1 MANKEIKIRFTRD
14 YAPRKKGE
22 VKSLETQLAEF
33 YLNNG
38 VAELAELSAKDKG
51 GCQGCNEVETL
62 KAELETANKKIAELL
77 KTAKPEI
84 KKAAPKN

>member
-1 MANKEIKIRFTRD
+1 MANKKIKIRFTRD

-38 VAELAELSAKDKG
+38 VAELADSSAKDKS

-62 KAELETANKKIAELL
+62 KAELEAANKKIAELL
-77 KTAKPEI
+77 KAAKPVVT
-84 KKAAPKN
+84 KAAPKN